1 MSSILRLIITA
12 VCATLLL
19 SGCVRYQVEID
30 FNRQT
35 HGEIIQQIKLLDT
48 LTNLSGDVVE
58 DWVNS
63 IEKRAKQLD
72 GYTKHISPQEFI
84 VTVPINNGAELE
96 KKFNQ
101 FFQPQDEFLLSSA
114 DVSNTNN
121 SQNIDNS
128 GDLSNL
134 SDPPQL
140 SAHLALHQNNWLFAI
155 RNNLQVE
162 VDLRSLFFGKSA
174 TNILINPDQLVDI
187 QLKLKTPWGLRKI
200 ESSPQLI
207 GQGDQAILVWHLQ
220 PGEINKL
227 NTVFW
232 VPSYVGIGALLI
244 TLFVSFGSFIKYKL
258 LPGMG
263 MTGKR
268 NMQKASV
275 N

>member
-1 MSSILRLIITA
+1 MPSILRLIITA
-12 VCATLLL
+12 VCATLVL

-30 FNRQT
+30 FDRQT
-35 HGEIIQQIKLLDT
+35 HGEIIQHVKLLDT
-48 LTNLSGDVVE
+48 LTNLSGDVVD

-63 IEKRAKQLD
+63 IEKRAKQLE

-101 FFQPQDEFLLSSA
+101 FFQPQEEFLLSPA
-114 DVSNTNN
+114 DISNTNKKSN
-121 SQNIDNS
+121 NLDNS
-128 GDLSNL
+128 GNLSNS

-200 ESSPQLI
+200 DSSPQMI
-207 GQGDQAILVWHLQ
+207 GRGDQTIFVWHLQ

-232 VPSYVGIGALLI
+232 VPSYVGIGALFI
-244 TLFVSFGSFIKYKL
+244 TLFAILGSFIKYKL
-258 LPGMG
+258 LPGIG
-263 MTGKR
+263 IGKR
-268 NMQKASV
+268 KMQKV
-275 N
+275 

>member
-101 FFQPQDEFLLSSA
+101 FFQPQEEFLLSPA
-114 DVSNTNN
+114 DISNTRNN
-121 SQNIDNS
+121 GQNIDNTN
-128 GDLSNL
+128 NL
-134 SDPPQL
+134 SETPQL
-140 SAHLALHQNNWLFAI
+140 SAHLALDQNNWLFAI

-200 ESSPQLI
+200 ESSPQMI
-207 GQGDQAILVWHLQ
+207 GRGDQAILVWHLQ

-244 TLFVSFGSFIKYKL
+244 TLFAIFGSFIKYKL
-258 LPGMG
+258 LPGIG
-263 MTGKR
+263 IGKR
-268 NMQKASV
+268 KMQKV
-275 N
+275 

>member
-30 FNRQT
+30 FDRQT
-35 HGEIIQQIKLLDT
+35 HGEIIQHIKLLDT
-48 LTNLSGDVVE
+48 LTNLSGDVVD

-84 VTVPINNGAELE
+84 VTVPINNGVELE

-101 FFQPQDEFLLSSA
+101 FFQPQDEFLLSPA
-114 DVSNTNN
+114 DNSITNN
-121 SQNIDNS
+121 NGKDIDNS
-128 GDLSNL
+128 SNL
-134 SDPPQL
+134 SEASQL

-200 ESSPQLI
+200 DSSPQLI
-207 GQGDQAILVWHLQ
+207 DKGDQAILVWHLQ

-232 VPSYVGIGALLI
+232 VPSYVGIGALFI
-244 TLFVSFGSFIKYKL
+244 TLFVAFGSFVKYKL
-258 LPGMG
+258 LPFIGIR
-263 MTGKR
+263 GKR
-268 NMQKASV
+268 
-275 N
+275 

>member
-30 FNRQT
+30 FDRQT
-35 HGEIIQQIKLLDT
+35 HGAIIQHVKLLDT
-48 LTNLSGDVVE
+48 LTNLSGDVVD

-63 IEKRAKQLD
+63 MEKRAKRLE

-84 VTVPINNGAELE
+84 VTVPINNGGELE

-101 FFQPQDEFLLSSA
+101 FFQPEEEFLLSPA
-114 DVSNTNN
+114 DISINN
-121 SQNIDNS
+121 KANNIDTS
-128 GDLSNL
+128 SNL
-134 SDPPQL
+134 SEPPQL

-155 RNNLQVE
+155 RNNLQLE

-200 ESSPQLI
+200 DSSPQMI
-207 GQGDQAILVWHLQ
+207 GRGDQAILVWHLQ

-244 TLFVSFGSFIKYKL
+244 SLFAIFGSLIKYKFLPSIGIGNNL
-258 LPGMG
+258 LFKP
-263 MTGKR
+263 
-268 NMQKASV
+268 
-275 N
+275 

>member
-1 MSSILRLIITA
+1 MPSILRLIITA
-12 VCATLLL
+12 VFATLIL

-30 FNRQT
+30 FDRQT
-35 HGEIIQQIKLLDT
+35 HGEIIQHVKLLDT
-48 LTNLSGDVVE
+48 LTNLSGDVVD

-63 IEKRAKQLD
+63 IEKRAKQLE

-101 FFQPQDEFLLSSA
+101 FFQPKEEFLLSSV
-114 DVSNTNN
+114 DNSINN
-121 SQNIDNS
+121 KGNNIDTSSNS
-128 GDLSNL
+128 SET
-134 SDPPQL
+134 PQL

-200 ESSPQLI
+200 DSSPQTI
-207 GQGDQAILVWHLQ
+207 GRGDQAILVWHLQ

-244 TLFVSFGSFIKYKL
+244 TLFALLGSLIKYKL
-258 LPGMG
+258 LPSIGIG
-263 MTGKR
+263 NNLLFKP
-268 NMQKASV
+268 
-275 N
+275 